1 MTMSTIIGEFVVING
16 VAESEAGFEIGLTT
30 NEDGAVPMKSSLMAG
45 NALETGISASVT
57 PDAKVATF
65 ESGSDPAVMAA
76 GHASRVVLPNPAL
89 LNADTFT
96 PVPQYL

>member
-1 MTMSTIIGEFVVING
+1 MSTIFGEFVVING
-16 VAESEAGFEIGLTT
+16 VAESEAGFEMGLTIT
-30 NEDGAVPMKSSLMAG
+30 EEGAVPVKISLIAG

-57 PDAKVATF
+57 PLENVATF

-76 GHASRVVLPNPAL
+76 GQASRVLLPNPAL
-89 LNADTFT
+89 LNADAST